1 MSTTAPRAR
10 PRLPI
15 GRKRQAPKPQH
26 PEHIRPDG
34 SRDVELPIIEH
45 LRELRSRLMKAALAV
60 VATTIISFTFVEQEV
75 ILLKYLAGKYTLTAL
90 EPTETFTTFLKVAF
104 MTGLAMSMPFLIYQL
119 YQFLAP
125 GLTKSEKYWALLS
138 LPMVAL
144 FFLMGVLF
152 CYFIVLPSATSFLL
166 GFGSDVVTATPRVSK
181 FLDFVLNFLFAVGL
195 AFETPVVIFIL
206 SKLGVATP
214 KRLRKFRRWFYV
226 IAFIVAAIITPTPD
240 PINQTIVAV
249 PIIILYEIGILFAWL
264 GTRAQNR
271 AAKVPA

>member
-15 GRKRQAPKPQH
+15 GRKRPAPQY

-45 LRELRSRLMKAALAV
+45 LRELRSRLMKASLAII
-60 VATTIISFTFVEQEV
+60 ATTIISLTFAEQEV
-75 ILLKYLAGKYTLTAL
+75 ILLKYLAGNYKLIAL
-90 EPTETFTTFLKVAF
+90 EPTETFVAFFKVAF
-104 MTGLAMSMPFLIYQL
+104 MTGIAMSMPFLVYQL
-119 YQFLAP
+119 YRFLAP

-138 LPMVAL
+138 LPVVAL

-152 CYFIVLPSATSFLL
+152 CYFVVLPSATSFLL
-166 GFGSDVVTATPRVSK
+166 GFGGGIIEATPTVSK
-181 FLDFVLNFLFAVGL
+181 FLDFVVKFLFALGL

-264 GTRAQNR
+264 GTRAQNK
-271 AAKVPA
+271 AAKAAT